1 MIQPKWILDLTTIS
15 IHEMLLAEHG
25 GATGTRDVSLLKSAL
40 ARPKHRLAYKPDST
54 MFELAASY
62 SFGIAKNHPFVD
74 GNKRTSFTIGVL
86 FLDINGFTFQA
97 PETEAVITFERMA
110 SGLINEPELAKWFK
124 SHSILKA

>member
-1 MIQPKWILDLTTIS
+1 MNQPKWILEQATIS

-25 GATGTRDVSLLKSAL
+25 GATGIRDVSLLKSAL
-40 ARPKHRLAYKPDST
+40 AKPKHRLSYDPDTT

-74 GNKRTSFTIGVL
+74 GNRRTSFTIGVL
-86 FLDINGFTFQA
+86 FLEINGFTFHA
-97 PETEAVITFERMA
+97 PETEAVITIERMA
-110 SGLINEPELAKWFK
+110 SGLNNEAELAKWFK

>member
-1 MIQPKWILDLTTIS
+1 MNQPKWILEQATIS

-25 GATGTRDVSLLKSAL
+25 GATGIRDVSLLKSAL
-40 ARPKHRLAYKPDST
+40 AKPKHRLTYDPDTT

-86 FLDINGFTFQA
+86 FIEINGFTFHA
-97 PETEAVITFERMA
+97 PETEAVITIERMA
-110 SGLINEPELAKWFK
+110 SGLSNEAELAKWFK